1 MTNNVFNLCNIRI
14 TQDSLKESSNFV
26 SKDYSSHEKFD
37 TLVGF
42 TIFFLIFQMN
52 GQKKFSLKRK

>member
-1 MTNNVFNLCNIRI
+1 MQHRI

-37 TLVGF
+37 TSIGF
-42 TIFFLIFQMN
+42 TFFF
-52 GQKKFSLKRK
+52 KKNSK